1 MRPRIRNATPAERA
15 ERLAVRSVRA
25 WRSHVLHRVAALRQ
39 PRRAARIAL
48 ALWIAWAAIVWNVVF
63 DRVIVVA
70 GRRYIAAAGA
80 PGAAHPNMD
89 DFMRPAVTRGLWIAS
104 AAGGAVFLTGLAC
117 VRIAAQRAAG
127 GRTGV
132 RPQSD
137 PGLTPVRPQ
146 SDPGT
151 TQVRPRAKVTP

>member
-1 MRPRIRNATPAERA
+1 MRSLR
-15 ERLAVRSVRA
+15 V
-25 WRSHVLHRVAALRQ
+25 WRSNALQRVAALRQ

-48 ALWIAWAAIVWNVVF
+48 ALWIAWAVIVWNVVF

-80 PGAAHPNMD
+80 PDAPHPNMD

-117 VRIAAQRAAG
+117 VRVAVHRAAG
-127 GRTGV
+127 DRVGV

-137 PGLTPVRPQ
+137 AALTPARPQ
-146 SDPGT
+146 YDPT
-151 TQVRPRAKVTP
+151 PR